1 MTTIEKP
8 ADKPADDKP
17 ADKPAYK
24 KDPALIPRM
33 LTAVILAPLVIL
45 SVLYL
50 STPIFAAGLAVVLL
64 LGTWEWSR
72 IIGVQRR
79 RLRTAVVLVNA
90 VLIGLCWHFLAHTNY
105 LYIAEIGALWWCLAF
120 LWLKRVTFAQTK
132 TLANAELKVFVGSL
146 LMLSAWCAAVLLHES
161 EYGARWTL
169 FLFAL
174 IWCADIGA
182 YFTGRKFGHK
192 KLAPQ
197 ISPGK
202 TREGVYGALA
212 ASALFALGFGFWIGK
227 SVPDAFLLMGLS
239 LLTVV
244 FSIIG
249 DLFESL
255 MKRHANLKDSGT
267 MLPGHGGVLDRID
280 SLLAALPAFVAGK
293 VLLGL

>member
-1 MTTIEKP
+1 MS
-8 ADKPADDKP
+8 ANQS
-17 ADKPAYK
+17 PAYK
-24 KDPALIPRM
+24 KDPALIPRI
-33 LTAVILAPLVIL
+33 LTAVILAPLAIL

-50 STPIFAAGLAVVLL
+50 STPIFAAGLALVLL
-64 LGTWEWSR
+64 LGIWEWTR
-72 IIGVQRR
+72 IIGVHRR
-79 RLRTAVVLVNA
+79 RFRIAVVIANA
-90 VLIGLCWHFLAHTNY
+90 LLIGLCWFYLAHTNY
-105 LYIAEIGALWWCLAF
+105 LYITEIGAIWWCLAI
-120 LWLKRVTFAQTK
+120 LWLKRITFAQTN
-132 TLANAELKVFVGSL
+132 TLSNAELKVFVGSL
-146 LMLSAWCAAVLLHES
+146 LMLPAWCAAVLLHES
-161 EYGARWTL
+161 EHGARWTL

-182 YFTGRKFGHK
+182 YFAGRKFGNK

-202 TREGVYGALA
+202 TREGVYGGLT
-212 ASALFALGFGFWIGK
+212 ASALFAIGFGLWTGK
-227 SVPDAFLLMGLS
+227 SIPDAFLLMGLC

-244 FSIIG
+244 FSIVG

>member
-1 MTTIEKP
+1 MSTEKIG
-8 ADKPADDKP
+8 
-17 ADKPAYK
+17 YK
-24 KDPALIPRM
+24 KDPALTARI
-33 LTAVILAPLVIL
+33 LTAVILAPLAVL
-45 SVLYL
+45 AVLYL

-79 RLRTAVVLVNA
+79 RFRSAVVFVNA
-90 VLIGLCWHFLAHTNY
+90 ALIALCWYYLAHANY
-105 LYIAEIGALWWCLAF
+105 LYVAEIGAFWWCLAL
-120 LWLKRVTFAQTK
+120 LWLKRITFAQTQ
-132 TLANAELKVFVGSL
+132 TLANAELKMFVGSL
-146 LMLSAWCAAVLLHES
+146 LMLPAWCAAVLLHES
-161 EYGARWTL
+161 THGPEWTL

-182 YFTGRKFGHK
+182 YFTGRKFGNK

-212 ASALFALGFGFWIGK
+212 VSGLFAFCIGLWAGK
-227 SVPDAFLLMGLS
+227 SLPDAFLLMGLG
-239 LLTVV
+239 LVTVV
-244 FSIIG
+244 FSVVG

-267 MLPGHGGVLDRID
+267 LLPGHGGVLDRID

>member
-1 MTTIEKP
+1 MNTI
-8 ADKPADDKP
+8 DKPAIDKP
-17 ADKPAYK
+17 AIDKPAYK

-45 SVLYL
+45 GVLYL

-72 IIGVQRR
+72 IVGVQRR
-79 RLRTAVVLVNA
+79 RLRTAVVLMNA
-90 VLIGLCWHFLAHTNY
+90 LLIALCWYFLAHTNY
-105 LYIAEIGALWWCLAF
+105 LYVAEIGAFWWCLAF

-132 TLANAELKVFVGSL
+132 TLANAELKVFVCSL
-146 LMLSAWCAAVLLHES
+146 LMLPAWCAAVLLHES
-161 EYGARWTL
+161 EHGARWTL

-212 ASALFALGFGFWIGK
+212 ASALFALGFGLWTGK

-255 MKRHANLKDSGT
+255 MKRHANVKDSGT
-267 MLPGHGGVLDRID
+267 LLPGHGGVLDRID

>member
-1 MTTIEKP
+1 MSIDNPKENKKL
-8 ADKPADDKP
+8 D
-17 ADKPAYK
+17 YK
-24 KDPALIPRM
+24 KDPALTARI

-45 SVLYL
+45 GVLYL
-50 STPIFAAGLAVVLL
+50 PTPTFAFGLGVVLL

-79 RLRTAVVLVNA
+79 RFRTAVVLVNA
-90 VLIGLCWHFLAHTNY
+90 VLIGLCWYFLAHSNY
-105 LYIAEIGALWWCLAF
+105 VYIAEIGALWWCLAL

-132 TLANAELKVFVGSL
+132 TPANAELKMFVGSL
-146 LMLSAWCAAVLLHES
+146 LMLPAWCAAVLLHES
-161 EYGARWTL
+161 EHGARWTL

-182 YFTGRKFGHK
+182 YFTGRKFGSK

-212 ASALFALGFGFWIGK
+212 ASALFAIGFGLWAGK
-227 SVPDAFLLMGLS
+227 SVPDAFLLMGLG

-244 FSIIG
+244 FSIVG

-267 MLPGHGGVLDRID
+267 LLPGHGGVLDRID

>member
-1 MTTIEKP
+1 MSI
-8 ADKPADDKP
+8 DKSVDDKNL
-17 ADKPAYK
+17 AYK
-24 KDPALIPRM
+24 KDPAFVARV

-45 SVLYL
+45 GVLYL
-50 STPIFAAGLAVVLL
+50 STPLFAAGLALVLL
-64 LGTWEWSR
+64 LGTWEWTR

-79 RLRTAVVLVNA
+79 RFRSAVVLFNA
-90 VLIGLCWHFLAHTNY
+90 VLIAFCWYFLAHTNY
-105 LYIAEIGALWWCLAF
+105 LYIAEIGALWWCIAL
-120 LWLKRVTFAQTK
+120 LWLKRITFAQTK
-132 TLANAELKVFVGSL
+132 TLANAELKMFVGSL
-146 LMLSAWCAAVLLHES
+146 LMLPAWCAAVLLHES
-161 EYGARWTL
+161 EHGARWTL

-182 YFTGRKFGHK
+182 YFTGRKFGNK

-202 TREGVYGALA
+202 TREGVYGGLA
-212 ASALFALGFGFWIGK
+212 ASGLFAICFGLWTGK
-227 SVPDAFLLMGLS
+227 SLPDACLLMGLG

-244 FSIIG
+244 FSIVG

-267 MLPGHGGVLDRID
+267 LLPGHGGVLDRID

-293 VLLGL
+293 VLLSL

>member
-1 MTTIEKP
+1 MSNEQVS
-8 ADKPADDKP
+8 
-17 ADKPAYK
+17 YK
-24 KDPALIPRM
+24 KDPALKARI
-33 LTAVILAPLVIL
+33 LTALILAPLVIFG
-45 SVLYL
+45 VLYL
-50 STPIFAAGLAVVLL
+50 STPLFAAGLTVVLL

-79 RLRTAVVLVNA
+79 RFRTAVVLVNA
-90 VLIGLCWHFLAHTNY
+90 VLIALCWYFLAHTNY
-105 LYIAEIGALWWCLAF
+105 LYIAEIGAVWWCLALF
-120 LWLKRVTFAQTK
+120 WLKRIEFGQSK
-132 TLANAELKVFVGSL
+132 TLANGELKMLVGSL
-146 LMLSAWCAAVLLHES
+146 LMLPAWCAAVLLHES
-161 EYGARWTL
+161 EHGARWTL

-182 YFTGRKFGHK
+182 YFSGRKFGNK

-202 TREGVYGALA
+202 TREGVYGGLVV
-212 ASALFALGFGFWIGK
+212 SGLFAICFGLWTGK
-227 SVPDAFLLMGLS
+227 SVPDAFLLMGLG
-239 LLTVV
+239 LVTVV
-244 FSIIG
+244 FSIVG

-267 MLPGHGGVLDRID
+267 LLPGHGGVLDRID

>member
-1 MTTIEKP
+1 MTTI
-8 ADKPADDKP
+8 DKPAIDKP
-17 ADKPAYK
+17 AIDKPAYK

-45 SVLYL
+45 GVLYL

-72 IIGVQRR
+72 IVGVQRR
-79 RLRTAVVLVNA
+79 RLRTAVVLMNA
-90 VLIGLCWHFLAHTNY
+90 LLIALCWYFLAHTNY
-105 LYIAEIGALWWCLAF
+105 LYVAEIGAFWWCLAF

-132 TLANAELKVFVGSL
+132 TLANAELKVFVCSL
-146 LMLSAWCAAVLLHES
+146 LMLPAWCAAVLLHES
-161 EYGARWTL
+161 EHGARWTL

-212 ASALFALGFGFWIGK
+212 ASALFALGFGLWTGK

-255 MKRHANLKDSGT
+255 MKRHANVKDSGT
-267 MLPGHGGVLDRID
+267 LLPGHGGVLDRID